1 MASLPAQL
9 IKNEVV
15 DVPIGDWIYHIEKLG
30 SVVGRKL
37 IMRCMR
43 VVGPAFAEGV
53 DAIPVLCQSLTDAD
67 LDYVCEEFA
76 KKTVFSPANN
86 PAAEFF
92 LAQQMD
98 KHFSG
103 HYGQM
108 VLWLKA
114 CFEANY
120 GDFLGELGVDVGS
133 LRTALATFQQ
143 MSTPATTAPT
153 GPSGAVSLRASGA

>member
-1 MASLPAQL
+1 MASLPSQL

-15 DVPIGDWIYHIEKLG
+15 DVAIGDWVYHIEKLG

-37 IMRCMR
+37 VMRCMR

-53 DAIPVLCQSLTDAD
+53 DAIPVLCSTLTDAD
-67 LDYVCEEFA
+67 LDYVCDEFA
-76 KKTVFSPANN
+76 KKTSCSPASN
-86 PAAEFF
+86 PAAEFY

-103 HYGQM
+103 HYGRL

-114 CFEANY
+114 CFEVNY
-120 GDFLGELGVDVGS
+120 GDFLGELGVDVES
-133 LRTALATFQQ
+133 LRAKLAVFQT
-143 MSTPATTAPT
+143 MSAPTTVPT
-153 GPSGAVSLRASGA
+153 GPSGAASLRASGA